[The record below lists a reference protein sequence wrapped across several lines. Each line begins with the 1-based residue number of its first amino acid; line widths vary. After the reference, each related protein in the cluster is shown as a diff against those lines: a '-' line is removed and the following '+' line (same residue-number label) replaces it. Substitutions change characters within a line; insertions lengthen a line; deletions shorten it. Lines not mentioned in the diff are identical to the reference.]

1 MKIGDN
7 FAFKK
12 IQNESVN
19 IDFNY
24 ECASVEGVGI
34 KTSILLGTTFLTTLL
49 MIGIILNFGYLP
61 IFMYILAT
69 VLTLILQIIINIKPM
84 KAKSLAIPYA
94 ISEGLVIGCLCGLLE
109 IALPDMGLKIA
120 SISLIATLSIF
131 LAAIFLY
138 TKKIIKVGHRF
149 RGFLIT
155 AGLGVIIFTLGISIL
170 SLIMFF
176 VNGTNL
182 YIMFYFSGFGVALSI
197 FMCILAS
204 MYVIS
209 SLSLADNLI
218 QAGVEK
224 SMEWYA
230 SYAITLNVIYL
241 FIEILRLLIILIG
254 RNNNK

>member
-1 MKIGDN
+1 MKIGGN

-12 IQNESVN
+12 IQDESIN
-19 IDFNY
+19 MEFNY
-24 ECASVEGVGI
+24 ECATVEGVGI
-34 KTSILLGTTFLTTLL
+34 KTSILLGVTFLTTLVML
-49 MIGIILNFGYLP
+49 ALILNFGYLP
-61 IFMYILAT
+61 IFMYFIAIILT
-69 VLTLILQIIINIKPM
+69 TILQIIINIRPM

-109 IALPDMGLKIA
+109 VALPNMGLKIA
-120 SISLIATLSIF
+120 SIALLATLSIF

-138 TKKIIKVGHRF
+138 TKKVIRVENRF

-155 AGLGVIIFTLGISIL
+155 AGLGVIIFTLGLSLL

-176 VNGTNL
+176 VNGTNV
-182 YIMFYFSGFGVALSI
+182 YSMFYFSGFGVV
-197 FMCILAS
+197 CILAS

-218 QAGVEK
+218 QSGVEK
-224 SMEWYA
+224 TMEWYA

-241 FIEILRLLIILIG
+241 FIEILRLVIILVG
-254 RNNNK
+254 RRNNN

>member
-19 IDFNY
+19 IEFNY
-24 ECASVEGVGI
+24 ECATVEGVGI
-34 KTSILLGTTFLTTLL
+34 KTGILLGVTFLTTLAML
-49 MIGIILNFGYLP
+49 ALILNFGYLP
-61 IFMYILAT
+61 IFMYFIAMILT
-69 VLTLILQIIINIKPM
+69 IILQIIINIKPL

-94 ISEGLVIGCLCGLLE
+94 ISEGLIIGCLCGLLE
-109 IALPDMGLKIA
+109 FALPDMGLKIA
-120 SISLIATLSIF
+120 SIALLATLSIF

-138 TKKIIKVGHRF
+138 TKKIIRVGNRF
-149 RGFLIT
+149 RGFLII

-182 YIMFYFSGFGVALSI
+182 YTMFYFSGFGVVLSI

-204 MYVIS
+204 MYVLS

-218 QAGVEK
+218 QLGVEK
-224 SMEWYA
+224 TMEWYA

-241 FIEILRLLIILIG
+241 FIEILRLIILLIG
-254 RNNNK
+254 RRNNN

>member
-1 MKIGDN
+1 MLNGLNN
-7 FAFKK
+7 FSIPKVSSVILVVYVSIEEYKTININLNISNIILFILVKK
-12 IQNESVN
+12 IKS
-19 IDFNY
+19 
-24 ECASVEGVGI
+24 
-34 KTSILLGTTFLTTLL
+34 
-49 MIGIILNFGYLP
+49 
-61 IFMYILAT
+61 
-69 VLTLILQIIINIKPM
+69 IININIRPM

-109 IALPDMGLKIA
+109 VALPNMGLKIA
-120 SISLIATLSIF
+120 SIALLATLSIF

-138 TKKIIKVGHRF
+138 TKKVIRVGNRF

-155 AGLGVIIFTLGISIL
+155 AGLGVIIFTLGLSLL

-176 VNGTNL
+176 VNGTNV
-182 YIMFYFSGFGVALSI
+182 YSMFYFSGFGVVLSI

-218 QAGVEK
+218 QSGVEK
-224 SMEWYA
+224 TMEWYA

-241 FIEILRLLIILIG
+241 FIEILRLVIILVG
-254 RNNNK
+254 RRNNN